1 MLERLSGQARI
12 AVDAAD
18 DEARRMGHHHI
29 GSEHL
34 LLGIM
39 CVVECK
45 EARALRAA
53 GASLDAARDKVAEAV
68 GTKVDSHVGEP
79 TFTARARRA
88 LERASRFSLQ
98 RLEPHV
104 ETEHVLLGV
113 LDVEGTACQVLRGL
127 GVDVGNLRRAIDSGP
142 TEPESASA
150 TAIATQSAAAA
161 DIGPRC
167 IGCGDDLVG
176 ALAHRTVAS
185 TDATGTVRNVVIV
198 YCSSCG
204 TAVGGLP

>member
-1 MLERLSGQARI
+1 
-12 AVDAAD
+12 
-18 DEARRMGHHHI
+18 MGHHHI

-39 CVVECK
+39 SVVECK

-53 GASLDAARDKVAEAV
+53 GASLDAAREKVDEAV
-68 GTKVDSHVGEP
+68 GTKLDSHVGEP

-98 RLEPHV
+98 RLESKV
-104 ETEHVLLGV
+104 GTEHVLLGV

-127 GVDVGNLRRAIDSGP
+127 GVDVGNLRRTIDTAPNESEARPATPAVESGP
-142 TEPESASA
+142 
-150 TAIATQSAAAA
+150 AAEV
-161 DIGPRC
+161 GPRC

-176 ALAHRTVAS
+176 ALAQRTVAS
-185 TDATGTVRNVVIV
+185 TDASGTVRNVVVV

-204 TAVGGLP
+204 TAVVALS